1 MFVGD
6 IAPGVREE
14 LRASL
19 DTSRQLFAA
28 QFGVE
33 ASAFTVYAGPDL
45 AALAPEY
52 LAIRGRENAALCGD
66 QDHDVI
72 FQVIGC
78 KDPTLVLAHEY
89 VHVLQHQLAAGA
101 SLGPAWLTEGV
112 AVYGEALHRAVV
124 EQGLTPSEGLKSRR
138 RQEAAAL
145 LRAGDVAPLRSFE
158 TVEDD
163 AERIHYH
170 VGFLAAD
177 WLADH
182 AGVEA
187 LAGYYRRLPSSDSW
201 QEAFEGAFGNRG
213 RRLLRELRGL
223 PQRDRRS
230 RGGCL
235 LTGQGDAGPLY
246 RSESTKARIAA
257 KYSLRPIQR
266 MSLWPA
272 PSIATNSRRSFS
284 SWL

>member
-6 IAPGVREE
+6 IAPGVQEE

-19 DTSRQLFAA
+19 EASRGLLAA

-33 ASAFTVYAGPDL
+33 ASDFTVYAGSDL
-45 AALAPEY
+45 DALATEY

-72 FQVIGC
+72 FQIVSC
-78 KDPTLVLAHEY
+78 KDPALVLAHEY

-124 EQGLTPSEGLKSRR
+124 DQGLTASEGLDSRR

-145 LRAGDVAPLRSFE
+145 LRAGELRPLRTLE

-163 AERIHYH
+163 AERIHYRL
-170 VGFLAAD
+170 GFLAAD

-182 AGVEA
+182 SGVEA
-187 LAGYYRRLPSSDSW
+187 LAGYYQRLPSSDNW
-201 QEAFEGAFGNRG
+201 QEAFEAAFGIAVDDFYDTFEAYRAEIAS
-213 RRLLRELRGL
+213 RE
-223 PQRDRRS
+223 
-230 RGGCL
+230 
-235 LTGQGDAGPLY
+235 
-246 RSESTKARIAA
+246 EAA
-257 KYSLRPIQR
+257 P
-266 MSLWPA
+266 
-272 PSIATNSRRSFS
+272 
-284 SWL
+284 